1 MSKTVTLSDSE
12 GKIEMNDPALLHFDR
27 LETPIG
33 DLIMAAGDGGLEYVS
48 FQDSSNGK
56 LTNKWTY
63 NPTYMAQYTVQMKE
77 YLAGDRKTFTLKLQP
92 QGTQF
97 QQKVWQALT
106 EIPFGTTITYGEL
119 AEIVGNPG
127 ASRAVGNANGRNPIV
142 IVQPC
147 HRVVAAQ
154 AKLGGFSAG
163 IYRKRFLL
171 GLEKGVSTLF

>member
-1 MSKTVTLSDSE
+1 
-12 GKIEMNDPALLHFDR
+12 MNDAAVLHFDR

-33 DLIMAAGDGGLEYVS
+33 DLIMAAEDDGLEYVS
-48 FQDSSNGK
+48 FQNSTIDK
-56 LTNKWTY
+56 LTGQWIY
-63 NPTYMAQYTVQMKE
+63 SPAYMAQYTTQVKE
-77 YLAGDRKTFTLKLQP
+77 YLAGERKAFTLKLKP
-92 QGTQF
+92 HGTSF

-119 AEIVGNPG
+119 AEMVGNPG

-142 IVQPC
+142 IIQPC
-147 HRVVAAQ
+147 HRVVAAE